1 MVCGQFSCLTQK
13 KIQASLTLSQKGTIR
28 LRIAGL
34 KVINVSFDHPMHTL
48 ETAREPASNWPANQ
62 KSGFWPKNQH
72 PGNPKR
78 RNTWHPGFGN
88 KASYQ

>member
-1 MVCGQFSCLTQK
+1 M
-13 KIQASLTLSQKGTIR
+13 
-28 LRIAGL
+28 

-48 ETAREPASNWPANQ
+48 ETAGEPASNWPANQ

-88 KASYQ
+88 KPSYQQKPAHFSGHVAEFFTNLIQLLII